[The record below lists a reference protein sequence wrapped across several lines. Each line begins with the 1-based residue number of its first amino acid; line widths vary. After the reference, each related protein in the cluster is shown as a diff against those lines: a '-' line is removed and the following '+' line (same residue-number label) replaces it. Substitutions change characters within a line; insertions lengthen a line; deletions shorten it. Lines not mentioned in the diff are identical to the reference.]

1 MTIKHCDKI
10 VSNFEADGLQEFT
23 CAQFVQCSD
32 FSNEHL
38 QNIFKH
44 PDVWERRLTRSKI
57 GVIDFDPEKY

>member
-10 VSNFEADGLQEFT
+10 VSNFEADGLQEFI
-23 CAQFVQCSD
+23 CAQFVQYSD

-44 PDVWERRLTRSKI
+44 QM
-57 GVIDFDPEKY
+57 FEKED